1 MHFNYLYAV
10 ALFFLAM
17 ILDAVYAIYTFALTK
32 HQTSLAGL
40 MSGLVYVLGGIG
52 VVSYVSNKL
61 YLIPLALGAFVG
73 TIIVV
78 EYEKRNNSK

>member
-1 MHFNYLYAV
+1 MHFSIVYAI

-17 ILDAVYAIYTFALTK
+17 ILEAVYARYTFALTK
-32 HQTSLAGL
+32 HQSLLAGV
-40 MSGLVYVLGGIG
+40 MSGLVYVIGAIG

-61 YLIPLALGAFVG
+61 YLIPISIGAFIG

-78 EYEKRNNSK
+78 EYEKRNNIK